1 MSNSEAVETT
11 AKKAAKPKVQ
21 AVEKE
26 SATKEPMMY
35 VGPTIPGTENAASDG
50 RGTERMPGDREF
62 ISANHEIR
70 DGRTDD
76 PEENRIH
83 LYSVQ

>member
-26 SATKEPMMY
+26 SAPR
-35 VGPTIPGTENAASDG
+35 S
-50 RGTERMPGDREF
+50 R
-62 ISANHEIR
+62 
-70 DGRTDD
+70 
-76 PEENRIH
+76 
-83 LYSVQ
+83 